1 MMNKKTFANNVLN
14 AIKVKLGDYY
24 KVTLN
29 PVTKN
34 NGLNLLGL
42 LIQKHNNAIC
52 PNIYLDDYYKQSL
65 RGRSF
70 EDIVEDILETYAN
83 SMMNTNLSLDW
94 LQDKESF
101 LSKVAYKLVNRDLNE
116 NLLESVP
123 YIPIVGDLVKVF
135 YLTVTMGEES
145 GTILIH
151 NGLMEN
157 AGVTLEELDTS
168 ANINTPALYP
178 FEFETME
185 NVLSGF
191 LSNNESKGNPLGMY
205 VLSNVQKVFGAST
218 LCYKG
223 LLDKICEKLKSSI
236 YIIPSSIH
244 ELIIL
249 SSEHCESVPFLNA
262 LIRETNTT
270 HVSQDELLSNHLYYY
285 NKDIHSL
292 SVA

>member
-1 MMNKKTFANNVLN
+1 MTTKEIFANNVLN
-14 AIKVKLGDYY
+14 AIKGKLGDYY
-24 KVTLN
+24 NVTLN

-42 LIQKHNNAIC
+42 TIQKHNNAIC
-52 PNIYLDDYYKQSL
+52 PNIYLDNYYNHYL

-83 SMMNTNLSLDW
+83 SMMNTDLSLDW

-101 LSKVAYKLVNRDLNE
+101 LSKVAYKVVNGDLNQ
-116 NLLESVP
+116 NLLENAP
-123 YIPIVGDLVKVF
+123 YVTVVGDLVKVF
-135 YLTVTMGEES
+135 YLFVPMEEEYGS
-145 GTILIH
+145 IFIH
-151 NGLMEN
+151 NELMES
-157 AGVTLEELDTS
+157 AGVTFEELNEYADR
-168 ANINTPALYP
+168 NTPILHPYEFKNMKNLYGKP
-178 FEFETME
+178 TKYS
-185 NVLSGF
+185 LD
-191 LSNNESKGNPLGMY
+191 MY
-205 VLSNVQKVFGAST
+205 ILSNVHCIYGAST

-223 LLDKICEKLKSSI
+223 LLDEICQKLNSSI

-249 SSEHCESVPFLNA
+249 KSETYPSVSFFTS
-262 LIRETNTT
+262 LIREVNTT
-270 HVSQDELLSNHLYYY
+270 QVSHEELLSNHLYYY

>member
-1 MMNKKTFANNVLN
+1 MTNKEIFANNVLN
-14 AIKVKLGDYY
+14 AIKERLGDYY

-42 LIQKHNNAIC
+42 VIQKHNNAIC

-94 LQDKESF
+94 IYNKEDF
-101 LSKVAYKLVNRDLNE
+101 LSKVAYKLVNRDLNQDM
-116 NLLESVP
+116 LESVP

-135 YLTVTMGEES
+135 YLSVSMGEES

-151 NGLMEN
+151 NGLMETS
-157 AGVTLEELDTS
+157 GVSLEELNES
-168 ANINTPALYP
+168 ANSNTPNLYP
-178 FEFETME
+178 FEFESME
-185 NVLSGF
+185 NILSGF
-191 LSNNESKGNPLGMY
+191 LSGNDASTAHCGMY
-205 VLSNVQKVFGAST
+205 VLSNTQKVFGAST

-223 LLDKICEKLKSSI
+223 VLDKICAELRSSV

-249 SSEHCESVPFLNA
+249 RADNPNDISLLNE
-262 LIRETNTT
+262 LIREVNSTQ
-270 HVSQDELLSNHLYYY
+270 VSREELLSNHLYYY
-285 NKDIHSL
+285 NKDIHLL